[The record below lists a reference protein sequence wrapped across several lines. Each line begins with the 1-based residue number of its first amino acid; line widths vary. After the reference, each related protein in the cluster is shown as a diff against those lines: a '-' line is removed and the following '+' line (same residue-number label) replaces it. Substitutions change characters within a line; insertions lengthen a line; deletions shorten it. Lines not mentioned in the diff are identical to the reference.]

1 MMVFDLNSAH
11 CAFAWC
17 LNMSVTQGKALVR
30 MRKWVG
36 RWELNPFRAIV
47 KLFLT
52 KPVVR
57 PFGAKNALHPPY
69 EASRTLIFEVR
80 LVT

>member
-52 KPVVR
+52 KPVAR
-57 PFGAKNALHPPY
+57 PFGAKNNLNSGAKRSRPTPP
-69 EASRTLIFEVR
+69 I
-80 LVT
+80 